1 MTSSV
6 SAEVVRGRF
15 SMKWVKKILLIMVVT
30 FAVFY
35 LVTQPTAA
43 AGAVRGVFD
52 AIATAFASIITFFT
66 TLAG

>member
-1 MTSSV
+1 
-6 SAEVVRGRF
+6 
-15 SMKWVKKILLIMVVT
+15 MKWVKKILLIMVVT